1 MSLTDKYCDSNAVNS
16 KEKALCYR
24 TSLLF
29 NEMLKDL
36 EKKGYLRTELREIGG
51 QRANITK
58 VILNVRKIT
67 KAFNDWFDIYVDKAK
82 VDSKQKLKRI
92 IEIGEFSEEDAIF
105 LLFSNMIFV
114 FLQNI
119 EEFRYTLLH
128 VLKLPISV
136 PNDRD
141 IDEKT
146 ALKQLLTRL
155 NKLGIKNANRLS
167 KLIEGD
173 LRNGLSHWLFWFEM
187 KDNDCSELHLH
198 YSKDSE
204 FKTICGPIGI
214 SKLFENTR
222 KQSMYTNC
230 LLNVIADWFTGT

>member
-1 MSLTDKYCDSNAVNS
+1 MSLTDKYCDSNAVND

-29 NEMLKDL
+29 YEMLKDL

-128 VLKLPISV
+128 TLKLPISV
-136 PNDRD
+136 PNDGD

-155 NKLGIKNANRLS
+155 NKLGIKNTNRLS

-173 LRNGLSHWLFWFEM
+173 LRNGLSHGLFWFEM

-204 FKTICGPIGI
+204 FKTISGPIGI